1 MALMRLEDDAEP
13 EPAEPAR
20 PSDDERACIESA
32 LAEGRLVGV
41 ERELAV
47 ALLER
52 ALGKHSWCHGCR
64 RLFDVLLLKAKASP
78 RTPSA
83 GR

>member
-20 PSDDERACIESA
+20 PSDDERACIEGA
-32 LAEGRLVGV
+32 LAEGRLAGV

-52 ALGKHSWCHGCR
+52 SLRPAAWCHGCM
-64 RLFDVLLLKAKASP
+64 RLFDVLLVRARGL
-78 RTPSA
+78 R
-83 GR
+83 